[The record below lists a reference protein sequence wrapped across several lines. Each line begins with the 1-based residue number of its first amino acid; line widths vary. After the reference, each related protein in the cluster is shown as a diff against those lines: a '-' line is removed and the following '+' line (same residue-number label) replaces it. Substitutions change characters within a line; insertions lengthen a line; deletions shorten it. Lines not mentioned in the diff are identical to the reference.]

1 MVFGYRNIK
10 PVRRKRNV
18 STFQMAE
25 FIQPQASSI
34 KDRTGEACFR
44 IAKGIQKESNLA
56 PVRDKGQIGTE
67 LSERD
72 L

>member
-1 MVFGYRNIK
+1 MYRHSRWQSSSNLK
-10 PVRRKRNV
+10 P
-18 STFQMAE
+18 
-25 FIQPQASSI
+25 SSI